1 MLHDPRPWWP
11 LTDADD
17 LREELVAAYASPQRG
32 YHDVQHL
39 VEVLTRLD
47 ELGEHGAVVRHLPVV
62 LAAWFHDAVYDGER
76 DAEERSAA
84 WAEDALTD
92 RVEPDLV
99 EEVVRLVR
107 LTETHTPEPD
117 DTLGCLLSDADLAIL
132 AAPPERYDEYVAA
145 VRAEFAHLDDATF
158 AEGRA
163 QVLLGLAQKPTL
175 FHTAYARERWEDDAR
190 ANLGA
195 ELERL
200 GVQDVPGRRVS

>member
-84 WAEDALTD
+84 WAEDALTG

-132 AAPPERYDEYVAA
+132 AAPQERYDEYVAA